1 MIASDRLAETSVQ
14 LQLLRLLKL
23 QLEVLLIWILVQLQD
38 FIVDEQL
45 LSLRHQQVRT
55 QTTCRSPLQCF
66 QPDVIDPAACRVIG
80 DGLPRVASF
89 VRWVSIPA

>member
-1 MIASDRLAETSVQ
+1 MIASDRLAADRLPTSVQ

-45 LSLRHQQVRT
+45 LSLRHQQVKT
-55 QTTCRSPLQCF
+55 ASRSPLRCF
-66 QPDVIDPAACRVIG
+66 QPDMIHPAAWSVGMVCREWHR
-80 DGLPRVASF
+80 L
-89 VRWVSIPA
+89 